1 MRRKIPQAAL
11 RMSETHPDDLQV
23 RILRLLDGELGDEEV
38 IRLDAELRASREAR
52 ALFIQLAALHSA
64 LEDQGNSCAAIRK
77 VPVIPIERLLARQ
90 RQRAIRT
97 ALFAAAAVVLLSLL
111 GLWLKMAPQPA
122 AALAGFRVGPDS
134 HFTLIHA
141 AADDAPAGDVLA
153 KGSRLHLSRG
163 TTEGTFASGVRFLV
177 EAPCD
182 FTVLADDR
190 ISLAEGV
197 AWFEV
202 TPQAAGFTVETR
214 HLEIMDLGTR
224 FGVIAPVEGPHEIHV
239 TKGAVEV
246 AAQHGG
252 STKTVVKAG
261 EALRLSSRTT
271 LESIP
276 LRLERF
282 TKALPERIPIS
293 NPSFELDR
301 NTDPE
306 GRFDKGNRS
315 EFGGEL
321 TGWKAIRGAKP
332 HVHIGWRGIKPAS
345 LHPYPPA
352 AGEKSQALSLISG
365 AAVHTLT
372 GTSWS
377 RLRAGDKL
385 TLTLSLGM
393 RGGLPALDW
402 NENTFFSLTDEA
414 TDLATTDPAGTV
426 AHSGMIANNPATGT
440 RTGDGTLKDI
450 SFSHT
455 IQPAD
460 TTRPG
465 RIGILIHSAGTGRRM
480 REFNQAF
487 FDHVRLHLTRNPD
500 APPGGR

>member
-1 MRRKIPQAAL
+1 
-11 RMSETHPDDLQV
+11 MSATLPDDLQV
-23 RILRLLDGELGDEEV
+23 RILRLLDGELGDDDL
-38 IRLDAELRASREAR
+38 IRLDAELRANREAR

-64 LEDQGNSCAAIRK
+64 LQNEGNSRAAIRH
-77 VPVIPIERLLARQ
+77 VPVISIEHLLARQ
-90 RQRAIRT
+90 RRKTIRT

-141 AADDAPAGDVLA
+141 ATDDAPAGEVLG
-153 KGSRLHLSRG
+153 KGSRLQLSRG
-163 TTEGTFASGVRFLV
+163 TAEGTFASGVRFLV

-202 TPQAAGFTVETR
+202 TPQAVGFTVETR
-214 HLEIMDLGTR
+214 QLEIVDLGTR
-224 FGVIAPVEGPHEIHV
+224 FGVIAPAQGSPEVHV
-239 TKGAVEV
+239 TNGSVEV
-246 AAQHGG
+246 LAKASHAKK
-252 STKTVVKAG
+252 SVLKAG

-271 LESIP
+271 LERIP

-282 TKALPERIPIS
+282 TKALPESIPIF

-301 NTDPE
+301 NTDPD
-306 GRFDKGNRS
+306 GHMDKADRS

-321 TGWKAIRGAKP
+321 TGWKASRGAES
-332 HVHIGWRGIKPAS
+332 HVHIGWRDIDPAS
-345 LHPYPPA
+345 LHPYPPL
-352 AGEKSQALSLISG
+352 AGRKSQALSLISG
-365 AAVHTLT
+365 ASVHTLT
-372 GTSWS
+372 GTYWS
-377 RLRAGDKL
+377 SLRAGDKV
-385 TLTLSLGM
+385 TLTISLGM
-393 RGGLPALDW
+393 RSGLPALNW
-402 NENTFFSLTDEA
+402 NDHTFFALSDDA
-414 TDLATTDPAGTV
+414 TDLGTTDPAGTV
-426 AHSGMIANNPATGT
+426 AHSGIIANNPATGT
-440 RTGDGTLKDI
+440 QTGEGTFKDV

-465 RIGILIHSAGTGRRM
+465 RIGILIHSAGTSSRA

-487 FDHVRLHLTRNPD
+487 FDHVRLHLTRTPD
-500 APPGGR
+500 APPDER